1 MLMKRVITG
10 ILLILLL
17 AVCCAAAAEGTDTVR
32 YKSVTVDRNTE
43 YVDLG
48 TISVTDWR
56 PFYSFLQQ
64 LPNLKKVDMYNTV
77 INLKVHKEM
86 KEMFPEVEIGAQIRL
101 KGRRFR
107 TDITAF
113 STLAKEGDNSNLL
126 NYDEVCMLS
135 ERCKNL
141 YALDIGHNRVKKLDF
156 LYNMPELRVL
166 IVALCDLTDIA
177 PIASLKHLEYLEIFH
192 NRIEDLSPLEDLP
205 YLMDLDIV
213 KNRVTDL
220 TPLAKIKS
228 LKRLWIY
235 WNNYPDSP
243 TPEQVAMLQ
252 EALPD
257 CHIDYTSTSTGGGWR
272 KDPHYDVIH
281 TMFRKKTYQ
290 PFADSDPENMP
301 EPWRA
306 ERLKQAE
313 Q

>member
-17 AVCCAAAAEGTDTVR
+17 AVCFAAAAEGTDTVR

-56 PFYSFLQQ
+56 PFYNFLQQ

>member
-1 MLMKRVITG
+1 
-10 ILLILLL
+10 
-17 AVCCAAAAEGTDTVR
+17 
-32 YKSVTVDRNTE
+32 
-43 YVDLG
+43 
-48 TISVTDWR
+48 
-56 PFYSFLQQ
+56 
-64 LPNLKKVDMYNTV
+64 
-77 INLKVHKEM
+77 
-86 KEMFPEVEIGAQIRL
+86 
-101 KGRRFR
+101 
-107 TDITAF
+107 
-113 STLAKEGDNSNLL
+113 
-126 NYDEVCMLS
+126 
-135 ERCKNL
+135 
-141 YALDIGHNRVKKLDF
+141 
-156 LYNMPELRVL
+156 
-166 IVALCDLTDIA
+166 
-177 PIASLKHLEYLEIFH
+177 
-192 NRIEDLSPLEDLP
+192 
-205 YLMDLDIV
+205 MDLDIV